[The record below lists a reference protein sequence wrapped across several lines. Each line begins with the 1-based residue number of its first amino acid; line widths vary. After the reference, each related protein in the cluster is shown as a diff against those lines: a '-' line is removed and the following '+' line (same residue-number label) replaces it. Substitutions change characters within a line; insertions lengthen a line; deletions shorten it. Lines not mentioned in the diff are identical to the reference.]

1 MLRIVLLQCVVGVA
15 RTFSQGENCDSL
27 PLLVE
32 NIADKD
38 NASLA
43 AQCRRRLGLR
53 DCEQLL
59 RSVGKGPWDEEVRQ
73 KACKKIADLLES
85 RTLLDTPLD
94 KVVASKTPEP
104 TEEPGTLATVSPDA
118 VGTLAPV
125 ELATLAPVEL
135 ATVAPVEL
143 ATVAPLP
150 EVELVT
156 VAPVELPSLA
166 PLPAVSLPTVAP
178 AAASAEGEEAEGSEA
193 SQATPATP
201 GLLTALGQTFVGPAA
216 DLTPEERRGQED
228 EDRPSWLSRSADLT
242 SPLAAVDAALPP
254 SLTTPAPL
262 RPVAD
267 ALRGAANGLLKGLAE
282 SEQTQT
288 GEADASKQSDQEHPS
303 WKKEQSFHERET
315 DETKGPFGVDLGDFI
330 SSHANQDP
338 SEDSKDSSPE
348 VETEGSSDEDW
359 MEDKF
364 NLRRK
369 VVDSGTHTMLL
380 WAFLFVAL
388 VSFPSSLVIRWRPT
402 APTAY
407 SRLEAQVPFSSSR
420 QLRVA

>member
-1 MLRIVLLQCVVGVA
+1 MLRIVLLQCAVGVA

-32 NIADKD
+32 SIAEKD

-43 AQCRRRLGLR
+43 AECRRHLGLR

-59 RSVGKGPWDEEVRQ
+59 LSVGKGPWDTEVRQ
-73 KACKKIADLLES
+73 KACKKIADLLQS

-94 KVVASKTPEP
+94 KVVATKSPEP
-104 TEEPGTLATVSPDA
+104 TEEPATLATVSPDA
-118 VGTLAPV
+118 
-125 ELATLAPVEL
+125 LATLAPVEL
-135 ATVAPVEL
+135 PTVAPVEL
-143 ATVAPLP
+143 ATVAPP

-156 VAPVELPSLA
+156 VAPVEVPSLA
-166 PLPAVSLPTVAP
+166 PLPAVLLPTVAP
-178 AAASAEGEEAEGSEA
+178 AAASAEGEEAEDAEA
-193 SQATPATP
+193 SQAQATP
-201 GLLTALGQTFVGPAA
+201 GLLNALGQTFVSPAA
-216 DLTPEERRGQED
+216 ELTPEERKGQED
-228 EDRPSWLSRSADLT
+228 EDRPSWLSPSADLQN
-242 SPLAAVDAALPP
+242 PLDAVDAALQPI
-254 SLTTPAPL
+254 LTTAAPL
-262 RPVAD
+262 RPVAE

-288 GEADASKQSDQEHPS
+288 GEADVSKQSDQEHPS
-303 WKKEQSFHERET
+303 WKKEESFHERET
-315 DETKGPFGVDLGDFI
+315 DEAKGPFGVDLGDFI
-330 SSHANQDP
+330 SSNANQDP
-338 SEDSKDSSPE
+338 SQRDSSPE

-364 NLRRK
+364 KLRRK
-369 VVDSGTHTMLL
+369 VVDSGTHKMLL

-388 VSFPSSLVIRWRPT
+388 VSFASSLVIRWRPT

-420 QLRVA
+420 QVRVA

>member
-15 RTFSQGENCDSL
+15 QTFSQGENCDSL

-32 NIADKD
+32 SIAEKD

-43 AQCRRRLGLR
+43 AECRRHLGLR

-59 RSVGKGPWDEEVRQ
+59 LSVGKGPWDTEVRQ
-73 KACKKIADLLES
+73 KACKKIADLLQS

-94 KVVASKTPEP
+94 KVVATKSPEP
-104 TEEPGTLATVSPDA
+104 TEEPATPATVSPDA
-118 VGTLAPV
+118 
-125 ELATLAPVEL
+125 LATLAPVEL
-135 ATVAPVEL
+135 PTVAPVEL
-143 ATVAPLP
+143 ATVAPP

-156 VAPVELPSLA
+156 VAPVEVPILA
-166 PLPAVSLPTVAP
+166 PLPAVLLPTVAP
-178 AAASAEGEEAEGSEA
+178 AASAEGEESEDAEA
-193 SQATPATP
+193 SQATP
-201 GLLTALGQTFVGPAA
+201 GLLNALGQTFVSPAA
-216 DLTPEERRGQED
+216 ELTPEERKGQ
-228 EDRPSWLSRSADLT
+228 EDRPSWLSPSADPN
-242 SPLAAVDAALPP
+242 PLDAVGAALQPI
-254 SLTTPAPL
+254 LTTAAPL
-262 RPVAD
+262 RPVAE

-303 WKKEQSFHERET
+303 WKKEESFHERET
-315 DETKGPFGVDLGDFI
+315 DEAKGPFGVDLGDFI
-330 SSHANQDP
+330 SSNANQDP
-338 SEDSKDSSPE
+338 SQRDSSPE

-364 NLRRK
+364 KLRRK
-369 VVDSGTHTMLL
+369 VVDSGTHKMLL

-388 VSFPSSLVIRWRPT
+388 VSFASSLVIRWRPT

-420 QLRVA
+420 QVRVA

>member
-1 MLRIVLLQCVVGVA
+1 MLRIVLLQCVVGLA

-32 NIADKD
+32 SIAEKD

-43 AQCRRRLGLR
+43 AQCRRHLGLR

-59 RSVGKGPWDEEVRQ
+59 LSVGKGPWDEEVRQ
-73 KACKKIADLLES
+73 KACKKIADLLQS

-94 KVVASKTPEP
+94 KVIATKTPDP
-104 TEEPGTLATVSPDA
+104 TEEPADASETEEPATLATVSPDA
-118 VGTLAPV
+118 LPTLAPV
-125 ELATLAPVEL
+125 KL

-156 VAPVELPSLA
+156 LAPVELPTLA
-166 PLPAVSLPTVAP
+166 PLPVVSLPTVAP
-178 AAASAEGEEAEGSEA
+178 AADASAEGEEAEGEQA
-193 SQATPATP
+193 SQAQATP
-201 GLLTALGQTFVGPAA
+201 GLLNALGQTFVSPAA
-216 DLTPEERRGQED
+216 ELTPEERKGQED
-228 EDRPSWLSRSADLT
+228 EDRPSWLSRSADL
-242 SPLAAVDAALPP
+242 SNALDAVDTAIQPI
-254 SLTTPAPL
+254 LTTPVPL
-262 RPVAD
+262 KPVTE

-282 SEQTQT
+282 SEQTQK

-315 DETKGPFGVDLGDFI
+315 DEAKGPFGVDLGDFI

-338 SEDSKDSSPE
+338 TQKASDPE
-348 VETEGSSDEDW
+348 VEETEGRSDEDW

-364 NLRRK
+364 DLRRK
-369 VVDSGTHTMLL
+369 VVDSSTHKMLL
-380 WAFLFVAL
+380 WAFLFVAS
-388 VSFPSSLVIRWRPT
+388 VSFASSLVIRWRPT

-420 QLRVA
+420 QVRVA

>member
-1 MLRIVLLQCVVGVA
+1 MLRIVLLQCAVGVA

-32 NIADKD
+32 SIAEKD

-43 AQCRRRLGLR
+43 AECRRHLGLR

-59 RSVGKGPWDEEVRQ
+59 LSVGKGPWDTEVRQ
-73 KACKKIADLLES
+73 KACKKIADLLQS

-94 KVVASKTPEP
+94 KVVATKSPEP
-104 TEEPGTLATVSPDA
+104 TEEPATLATVSPDA
-118 VGTLAPV
+118 
-125 ELATLAPVEL
+125 LATLAPVEL
-135 ATVAPVEL
+135 PTVAPVEL
-143 ATVAPLP
+143 ATVAPP

-156 VAPVELPSLA
+156 VAPVEVPTLA
-166 PLPAVSLPTVAP
+166 PLPAVLLPTVAP
-178 AAASAEGEEAEGSEA
+178 AASAEGEEAEGAED
-193 SQATPATP
+193 SQATP
-201 GLLTALGQTFVGPAA
+201 GLLNALGQTFVSPAA
-216 DLTPEERRGQED
+216 ELTPEERKGQED
-228 EDRPSWLSRSADLT
+228 EDRPSWLSPSADLPN
-242 SPLAAVDAALPP
+242 PLDAVDALQPI
-254 SLTTPAPL
+254 LTTAAPL
-262 RPVAD
+262 RPVAE

-288 GEADASKQSDQEHPS
+288 GEADVSKQSDQEHPS
-303 WKKEQSFHERET
+303 WKKEESFHERET
-315 DETKGPFGVDLGDFI
+315 DEAKGPFGVDLGDF
-330 SSHANQDP
+330 SSNANQDP
-338 SEDSKDSSPE
+338 SQRDSSPE

-364 NLRRK
+364 KLRRK
-369 VVDSGTHTMLL
+369 VVDSGTHKMLL

-388 VSFPSSLVIRWRPT
+388 VSFASSLVIRWRPT

-420 QLRVA
+420 QVRVA

>member
-1 MLRIVLLQCVVGVA
+1 MLRIVLLQCAVGVA
-15 RTFSQGENCDSL
+15 RTFSQGEDCDSL

-32 NIADKD
+32 SIAEKD

-43 AQCRRRLGLR
+43 AECRRHLGLR

-59 RSVGKGPWDEEVRQ
+59 LSVGKGPWDTEVRQ
-73 KACKKIADLLES
+73 KACKKIADLLQS

-94 KVVASKTPEP
+94 KVVATKSPEP
-104 TEEPGTLATVSPDA
+104 TEEPATPATVSPDA
-118 VGTLAPV
+118 
-125 ELATLAPVEL
+125 LATLAPVEL
-135 ATVAPVEL
+135 PTVAPVEL
-143 ATVAPLP
+143 ATVAPP

-156 VAPVELPSLA
+156 VAPVEVPSLA
-166 PLPAVSLPTVAP
+166 PLPAVLLPTVAP
-178 AAASAEGEEAEGSEA
+178 AASAEGEESEDAEA
-193 SQATPATP
+193 SQATP
-201 GLLTALGQTFVGPAA
+201 GLLNALGQTFVSPAA
-216 DLTPEERRGQED
+216 ELTPEERKGQ
-228 EDRPSWLSRSADLT
+228 EDRPSWLSPSADPN
-242 SPLAAVDAALPP
+242 PLDAVGAALQPI
-254 SLTTPAPL
+254 LTTAAPL
-262 RPVAD
+262 RPVAE

-303 WKKEQSFHERET
+303 WKKEESFHERET
-315 DETKGPFGVDLGDFI
+315 DEAKGPFGVDLGDFI
-330 SSHANQDP
+330 SSNANQDP
-338 SEDSKDSSPE
+338 SQRDSSPE

-364 NLRRK
+364 KLRRK
-369 VVDSGTHTMLL
+369 VVDSGTHKMLL

-388 VSFPSSLVIRWRPT
+388 VSFASSLVIRWRPT

-420 QLRVA
+420 QVRVA